1 MPIANSMP
9 VPVSPK
15 GMGKVGRTTFH
26 PDGLGVRNVR
36 LTRHILTVS
45 TVCRISETKIVC
57 EQIRYAHTETRSS
70 ILDTTE
76 PIPESIRASRG
87 GGPRLRVSPVL
98 VI

>member
-45 TVCRISETKIVC
+45 TACRISETKIVC
-57 EQIRYAHTETRSS
+57 QPIRYSLRSPKRAARSS
-70 ILDTTE
+70 IRPSL
-76 PIPESIRASRG
+76 SRNQYEQAAVVARG
-87 GGPRLRVSPVL
+87 FGYLQFW
-98 VI
+98 